1 MSFLDLAK
9 KRYSARKYKSKEVEK
24 EKIDLILEAAR
35 VAPTGANRQPQRI
48 IIVNDKKYL
57 EKLSKATKFFD
68 APLVFIICCDN
79 NETWTRSYD
88 GKKLT
93 DIDTSIVTDHMML
106 QATDIGLDSVWIC
119 RFEPEILKKEF
130 NIPNHIE
137 PVNILAVGYGD
148 CEKASSDRHSTARKD
163 IKDTIIYNS
172 F

>member
-93 DIDTSIVTDHMML
+93 DIDTSIVTEADLTISKVFREDFAEYLSLNNHKL
-106 QATDIGLDSVWIC
+106 LD
-119 RFEPEILKKEF
+119 EENL
-130 NIPNHIE
+130 PN
-137 PVNILAVGYGD
+137 
-148 CEKASSDRHSTARKD
+148 RKD
-163 IKDTIIYNS
+163 ERKNL
-172 F
+172 

>member
-1 MSFLDLAK
+1 MNFLELAK
-9 KRYSARKYKSKEVEK
+9 KRYSARKYHDKPVEK

-48 IIVNDKKYL
+48 IVVNTKEYL

-68 APLVFIICCDN
+68 APLVFIICCDT
-79 NETWTRSYD
+79 NETWVRSYD

-93 DIDTSIVTDHMML
+93 DIDTSIITDHMML

-119 RFEPEILKKEF
+119 RFEPEILRKEF
-130 NIPNHIE
+130 NIPSHIE
-137 PVNILAVGYGD
+137 PVNILAVGYGAG
-148 CEKASSDRHSTARKD
+148 EVPSAHRHSTARKN
-163 IKDTIIYNS
+163 INETVIYNT